1 MIGYIL
7 SYWWLILSNVCVTD
21 VRHQNYSNSHVH
33 NCAVPLCAIDP
44 TAARITKCSSHKTNS
59 SVSVQSTSSQPR
71 RPCTSKP
78 VKGRPA
84 KAKVL
89 PISKEVAK
97 NCTENPKSN
106 SLVSLNSTFSE
117 LNIVL
122 QRNITDVKRHSVS
135 AVGTLEPRVSNSILD
150 NNIEKTLST
159 SVQGNSLS
167 AADDIKVE
175 LKDFDDSV
183 VLEPS
188 NLKISEEKEALVKL
202 LESNEWC
209 NLDTKIEEKCMD
221 VSHPLSQPDESEC
234 QIVRTCDIGTYA
246 KNVNSSLVTVVRTLT
261 LTTTTCSMSKST
273 STLLLSPG
281 VRSVA
286 KNSCVFRTP
295 NISAEAPLAFD
306 TNRNNLTESASGLT
320 QLPEAFPLKTV
331 GVLSKDRGGVKF
343 DTKAQPQTPV
353 SIDKEADQLK
363 SSSESICHSLSN
375 VISQVPLK
383 SIKGRKMS
391 SKLILCKGYFICI
404 YVEIKL
410 LFWRWYVTNS
420 FNFKFVS
427 LYVAAAVNN

>member
-1 MIGYIL
+1 M
-7 SYWWLILSNVCVTD
+7 SNVCLTD
-21 VRHQNYSNSHVH
+21 VRHQNYSNSYVH
-33 NCAVPLCAIDP
+33 NCAIPLCAIDP
-44 TAARITKCSSHKTNS
+44 TAARITKCSSHKTSS
-59 SVSVQSTSSQPR
+59 SVSVQSTSSQPQ

-78 VKGRPA
+78 VKGRPT
-84 KAKVL
+84 KTRVL
-89 PISKEVAK
+89 PISKGAAK
-97 NCTENPKSN
+97 NCTENPKLN

-117 LNIVL
+117 LNIIL
-122 QRNITDVKRHSVS
+122 QRNITDVKKHSVS
-135 AVGTLEPRVSNSILD
+135 AVGALEPRVSNSILD
-150 NNIEKTLST
+150 NNVEKTLST

-188 NLKISEEKEALVKL
+188 NLNISEEKEALVKL

-209 NLDTKIEEKCMD
+209 NPDTKTEEKFMD

-246 KNVNSSLVTVVRTLT
+246 KNVNSSLVKVVRTLT

-286 KNSCVFRTP
+286 KNSSGFRAP
-295 NISAEAPLAFD
+295 NVSAEAPLAFD
-306 TNRNNLTESASGLT
+306 TNRNNMTESKGAGAAASGLT
-320 QLPEAFPLKTV
+320 QLPEAFPLKMV

-343 DTKAQPQTPV
+343 DTKTRPQTPV
-353 SIDKEADQLK
+353 SIDKEAGRLK
-363 SSSESICHSLSN
+363 SSSESICHSVSN
-375 VISQVPLK
+375 VMSQVPLK

-391 SKLILCKGYFICI
+391 SKLILCKGYFICFFFKKLNFYI
-404 YVEIKL
+404 FVEIR
-410 LFWRWYVTNS
+410 LFV
-420 FNFKFVS
+420 
-427 LYVAAAVNN
+427 L